1 MLKTLLG
8 SINLMIRLAVSLL
21 STIEVSVRK
30 VLEVVCKPDALKAQL
45 AANVAAPTVI
55 GQPLVGSCSLTRNSA
70 GGYVSMRKA
79 SDPFS
84 LVSV

>member
-1 MLKTLLG
+1 MVHLVF
-8 SINLMIRLAVSLL
+8 RLAVSLF
-21 STIEVSVRK
+21 SEVVVIARRT
-30 VLEVVCKPDALKAQL
+30 LEVVCKPDALKAQL

-84 LVSV
+84 LMAS